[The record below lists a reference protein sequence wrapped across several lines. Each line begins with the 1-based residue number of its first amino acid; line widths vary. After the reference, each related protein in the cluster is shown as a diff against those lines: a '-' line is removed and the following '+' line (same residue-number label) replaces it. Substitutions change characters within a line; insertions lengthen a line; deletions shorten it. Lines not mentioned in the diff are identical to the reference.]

1 MQAFQAGDRGSQ
13 DMPASYTIDKEKKLV
28 LLRMWGIC
36 TVNDVLWFRE
46 AIKTDPDF
54 DPDFAELVDLTG
66 VIKATLAPGEV
77 RSLAGMVPFSTAAR
91 RALLSEDPLLF
102 GLSRIYET
110 LRSLRG
116 DQHVRVFRKRDEAM
130 AWLFPQDT
138 AA

>member
-1 MQAFQAGDRGSQ
+1 
-13 DMPASYTIDKEKKLV
+13 MPASYTIDKARRLV
-28 LLRMWGIC
+28 LLRMWGVC
-36 TVNDVLWFRE
+36 TAKDVLWFRE

-66 VIKATLAPGEV
+66 VIKAKMAPGEV
-77 RSLAGMVPFSTAAR
+77 RMLAGMVPFSAAAR
-91 RALLSEDPLLF
+91 RALLSEDLLIF

-116 DQHVRVFRKRDEAM
+116 DQHVRVFRRRDEAM
-130 AWLFPQDT
+130 AWLFHEEK